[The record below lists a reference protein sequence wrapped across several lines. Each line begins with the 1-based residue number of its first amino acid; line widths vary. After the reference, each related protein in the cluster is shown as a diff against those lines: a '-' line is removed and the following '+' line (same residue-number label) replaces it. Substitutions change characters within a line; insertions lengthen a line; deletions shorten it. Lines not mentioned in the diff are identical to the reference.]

1 MKKKNTKKR
10 LQLHRE
16 TLTRLETVQGGLKE
30 AGGTHYRSLCADLC
44 EPTDPP
50 TVLTD

>member
-1 MKKKNTKKR
+1 MKKKSVKK

-16 TLTRLETVQGGLKE
+16 TLTSLEKVTGGVN
-30 AGGTHYRSLCADLC
+30 AGGTHYRSICADLC